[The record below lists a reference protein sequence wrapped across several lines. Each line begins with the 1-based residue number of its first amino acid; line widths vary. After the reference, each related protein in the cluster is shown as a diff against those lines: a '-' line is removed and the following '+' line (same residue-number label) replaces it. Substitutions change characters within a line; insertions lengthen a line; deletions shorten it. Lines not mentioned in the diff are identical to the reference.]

1 MIIARLDES
10 LEAKSRT
17 DNPFFEYASKSV
29 IEPEIGFDENDFGNS
44 VRLCPKIFRRFKLL
58 LFAGCTGIWS
68 WCKGSSMNHFY
79 WAIVDMLTGVEAED
93 EEVPLNR
100 STGKSVLE
108 SFDCWD
114 AIAEIELPTTPLSPV
129 LVPIRSKIK
138 SWLVRLLDLLVD
150 AE

>member
-1 MIIARLDES
+1 
-10 LEAKSRT
+10 
-17 DNPFFEYASKSV
+17 
-29 IEPEIGFDENDFGNS
+29 
-44 VRLCPKIFRRFKLL
+44 
-58 LFAGCTGIWS
+58 
-68 WCKGSSMNHFY
+68 
-79 WAIVDMLTGVEAED
+79 MLTGVEAED